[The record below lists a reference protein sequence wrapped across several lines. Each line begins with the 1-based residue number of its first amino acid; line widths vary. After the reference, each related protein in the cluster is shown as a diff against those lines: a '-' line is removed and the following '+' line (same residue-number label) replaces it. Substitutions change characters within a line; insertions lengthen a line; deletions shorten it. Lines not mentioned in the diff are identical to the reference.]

1 MLKLYKMD
9 NNGEIVIQTD
19 CLEKA
24 AFVSE
29 LAEALHRLAIHPTEG
44 SDIVHN
50 FEGSSLMENAAELL
64 LKIGGYKAE
73 RVYEQRLLTCGWG
86 LPGDVAVPIVVV
98 NVNEREPT
106 RNAGKADA

>member
-24 AFVSE
+24 EFVGE
-29 LAEALHRLAIHPTEG
+29 LAEALRRLAIHEEEAD
-44 SDIVHN
+44 DIVHN
-50 FEGSSLMENAAELL
+50 FEGSSLMVNAAELL

-73 RVYEQRLLTCGWG
+73 RVHEQRLLTCGWG
-86 LPGDVAVPIVVV
+86 LPGDVAVPLVVV
-98 NVNEREPT
+98 NAKAGETT
-106 RNAGKADA
+106 R